1 MKKLIFIFYILILI
15 VSCSSEEDVVFEENN
30 IDLFSN
36 QARVVGY
43 FPYWRFAIKDKIEF
57 CKITHLNIAFAN
69 PDSNGNLILNTDT
82 NGPSLAD
89 VINTAKSQNVNIKT
103 YISVAGGALSNETK
117 NIWKD
122 FLATGDKRTILIDK
136 IIQFVLNNKLD
147 GVDVDLEWDAVT
159 AGYSNFVLELK
170 QELSVNGKGM
180 TAAFPSETKYSLIT
194 DEALNAF
201 DFINIMAYD
210 YTGPWNPSSPG
221 QHSSYNHAQ
230 SGLNFWKN
238 NVGVSG
244 HKLTLGVPFYGY
256 DFVNSSNANSFT
268 YGSMVELNNSNSEID
283 NLGNKYYNGRPTI
296 TRKVRLAAQ
305 NLSGIMIWELGQDS
319 FTDYSLLKTIHKTYH
334 DLGVKT
340 TGLCTN

>member
-1 MKKLIFIFYILILI
+1 MKKLIFIFFILFLI
-15 VSCSSEEDVVFEENN
+15 VSCSSEEDVVVEENN

-89 VINTAKSQNVNIKT
+89 VTNTAKSQNVDIKT

-122 FLATGDKRTILIDK
+122 FLANGDKRTILIDK

-170 QELSVNGKGM
+170 QELSVNGCLLY
-180 TAAFPSETKYSLIT
+180 TSPS
-194 DEALNAF
+194 
-201 DFINIMAYD
+201 
-210 YTGPWNPSSPG
+210 P
-221 QHSSYNHAQ
+221 
-230 SGLNFWKN
+230 
-238 NVGVSG
+238 
-244 HKLTLGVPFYGY
+244 
-256 DFVNSSNANSFT
+256 
-268 YGSMVELNNSNSEID
+268 
-283 NLGNKYYNGRPTI
+283 R
-296 TRKVRLAAQ
+296 
-305 NLSGIMIWELGQDS
+305 DS
-319 FTDYSLLKTIHKTYH
+319 
-334 DLGVKT
+334 
-340 TGLCTN
+340 

>member
-1 MKKLIFIFYILILI
+1 MSFFIKKINLKNFILSVFILVMILLFLINSWLVDALRTS
-15 VSCSSEEDVVFEENN
+15 VT
-30 IDLFSN
+30 
-36 QARVVGY
+36 
-43 FPYWRFAIKDKIEF
+43 K
-57 CKITHLNIAFAN
+57 
-69 PDSNGNLILNTDT
+69 
-82 NGPSLAD
+82 
-89 VINTAKSQNVNIKT
+89 TAKSYKTFIEGIVTDGSTGLSISNATVQIVN
-103 YISVAGGALSNETK
+103 
-117 NIWKD
+117 
-122 FLATGDKRTILIDK
+122 
-136 IIQFVLNNKLD
+136 
-147 GVDVDLEWDAVT
+147 
-159 AGYSNFVLELK
+159 
-170 QELSVNGKGM
+170 
-180 TAAFPSETKYSLIT
+180 
-194 DEALNAF
+194 
-201 DFINIMAYD
+201 
-210 YTGPWNPSSPG
+210 
-221 QHSSYNHAQ
+221 SSYSTSTNLLGNYDLASLQ
-230 SGLNFWKN
+230 DGNVQVQFSAPGYIPVLLNFWKN

>member
-1 MKKLIFIFYILILI
+1 MKKLIFIFFILFLI
-15 VSCSSEEDVVFEENN
+15 VSCSSEEDFVVEENN

-69 PDSNGNLILNTDT
+69 PDSNGNLILNADT

-89 VINTAKSQNVNIKT
+89 VVNTAKSQNVNIKT

-117 NIWKD
+117 TIWKD
-122 FLATGDKRTILIDK
+122 FLANGDKRTILIDK

-180 TAAFPSETKYSLIT
+180 TAAFPSETKYLLIT
-194 DEALNAF
+194 DELLELQKT
-201 DFINIMAYD
+201 NIELKND
-210 YTGPWNPSSPG
+210 IQES
-221 QHSSYNHAQ
+221 Q
-230 SGLNFWKN
+230 SDGL
-238 NVGVSG
+238 
-244 HKLTLGVPFYGY
+244 
-256 DFVNSSNANSFT
+256 
-268 YGSMVELNNSNSEID
+268 
-283 NLGNKYYNGRPTI
+283 
-296 TRKVRLAAQ
+296 
-305 NLSGIMIWELGQDS
+305 
-319 FTDYSLLKTIHKTYH
+319 SLLEFEKLALRIEKIAER
-334 DLGVKT
+334 VEQS
-340 TGLCTN
+340 